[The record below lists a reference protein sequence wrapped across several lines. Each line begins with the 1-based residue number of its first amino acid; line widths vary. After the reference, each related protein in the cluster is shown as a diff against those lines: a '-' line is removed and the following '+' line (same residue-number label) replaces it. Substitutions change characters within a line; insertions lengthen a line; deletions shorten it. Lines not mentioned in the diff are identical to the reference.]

1 MVLMPIRNQESYLK
15 YEQQEY
21 VSRLKA
27 VAYQKEVIQHWE
39 PASEVRPLKHA
50 NAAMAILGAMS
61 SITINGLFRRKL
73 KLQSHGIV
81 FTLCTMGGPGLLTA
95 ALHEFVI
102 TQPILLYERGCPICY
117 EVKAAFLINCTAV
130 LFPLLL
136 APTINLAVASSIGLR
151 IPYVNEVKELAKFWW
166 SVVKPATTHLSI
178 LCTVN
183 SVFAS
188 LITYR
193 ELISIETVAKVLL
206 DIEKEYNRGESE
218 KLDMFQ

>member
-1 MVLMPIRNQESYLK
+1 MPIQNQENYLK

-21 VSRLKA
+21 VSRLDA
-27 VAYQKEVIQHWE
+27 VAHQKEVIKHWE

-50 NAAMAILGAMS
+50 NAGMAILGAMS
-61 SITINGLFRRKL
+61 SLTVNGLFRRKL
-73 KLQSHGIV
+73 KLQSHGLV
-81 FTLCTMGGPGLLTA
+81 FTICTMAGPGVLTA
-95 ALHEFVI
+95 LLHEFVI
-102 TQPILLYERGCPICY
+102 THPIMLYERHCPICY

-136 APTINLAVASSIGLR
+136 APTINLAVASSIGMR
-151 IPYVNEVKELAKFWW
+151 VPYITEVKEIGKFWW

-178 LCTVN
+178 LCAVN

-193 ELISIETVAKVLL
+193 ELMSIQTVAKVLL